1 MRHFILFLV
10 LAFLGKTWAQKVD
23 IVLWHSL
30 AGNLGVVLQQLV
42 DNFNQ
47 AQKEYVIKPIYKGEY
62 NDTITS
68 FAAAFK
74 AKQPPALIQVFEVG
88 TGIMLA
94 PAGIIKPLHEIM
106 AEQNQRLPTENFL
119 PALLSFYSYK
129 GKLQALPF
137 NTSIPVIF
145 YNADALAS
153 VGIND
158 KNFPATWD
166 ELENLA
172 ALLKTKGYQ
181 CTYTSAYPAW
191 ILIEA
196 FSSLHG
202 LPLFDSEEQKAV
214 YNNKAVIHH
223 LERLRQWQKKHYF
236 DYGGRASD
244 ATSLFTSGKCVMYSQ
259 SSGSYKSVSKLVNFR
274 VGVAALPLD
283 PSVSQLR
290 YNSVNGGA
298 ALWAVAGQSSK
309 IYEGIA
315 QFYTYLLKPQ
325 VQQRWYQSTGYIPIS
340 MSGDYAFIMRDNVQ
354 PVLSLAQKE
363 LANSIPQKLLNLS
376 TIPQNQ
382 IRNINDEA
390 IEAIFAGIKTPK
402 VAMDDAVTRANFAL
416 ARFLR
421 NTKH

>member
-1 MRHFILFLV
+1 MRHFSLFLI
-10 LAFLGKTWAQKVD
+10 LAFFGQTWAQKVD

-30 AGNLGVVLQQLV
+30 AGNLGLVLQQVV
-42 DNFNQ
+42 DDFNHT
-47 AQKEYVIKPIYKGEY
+47 QKDYVIKPVYKGEY
-62 NDTITS
+62 SDAITS

-88 TGIMLA
+88 TGTMLA
-94 PAGIIKPLHEIM
+94 PAGIIKPLHELM
-106 AEQNQRLPTENFL
+106 AEQNQQLPTENFL
-119 PALLSFYSYK
+119 PALVSFYSYK

-145 YNADALAS
+145 YNADVLAS

-172 ALLKTKGYQ
+172 ILLKKKGYQ

-196 FSSLHG
+196 FSALHG
-202 LPLFDSEEQKAV
+202 LPLFELAQQKAV
-214 YNNKAVIHH
+214 YNNTAIIRH
-223 LERLRQWQKKHYF
+223 LERLRRWQKKHYF

-283 PSVSQLR
+283 TSVSQLR

-298 ALWAVAGQSSK
+298 ALWAVAGQSAK
-309 IYEGIA
+309 VYEGIA
-315 QFYTYLLKPQ
+315 RFYTYLLKSQ
-325 VQQRWYQSTGYIPIS
+325 VQQRWYESTGYIPIS
-340 MSGDYAFIMRDNVQ
+340 ISGDYAFINKNNVQ

-363 LANSIPQKLLNLS
+363 LASTVHQRPFNLA

-390 IEAIFAGIKTPK
+390 LEAIFAGIKTPK
-402 VAMDDAVTRANFAL
+402 VAINDAVTRANFVL

-421 NTKH
+421 NTKP

>member
-1 MRHFILFLV
+1 MRHFSLFLI
-10 LAFLGKTWAQKVD
+10 LTFLGQTWAAKVD

-30 AGNLGVVLQQLV
+30 AGNLGFVLQQVV
-42 DNFNQ
+42 DDFNKT
-47 AQKEYVIKPIYKGEY
+47 QKEYVIKPVYKGEY
-62 NDTITS
+62 NDAITS

-74 AKQPPALIQVFEVG
+74 AKQPPALIQIFEVG
-88 TGIMLA
+88 TGTMLA
-94 PAGIIKPLHEIM
+94 PAGIIKPLHELM

-119 PALLSFYSYK
+119 PALVSFYSYK

-145 YNADALAS
+145 YNADVLAS

-172 ALLKTKGYQ
+172 VLLKKKGYQ

-196 FSSLHG
+196 FSALHG
-202 LPLFDSEEQKAV
+202 LPLFDLGEKKAV
-214 YNNKAVIHH
+214 YNNTAIIHH
-223 LERLRQWQKKHYF
+223 LERLRRWQKKHYF
-236 DYGGRASD
+236 EYGGRASD
-244 ATSLFTSGKCVMYSQ
+244 ATSLFTSEKCVMYSQ
-259 SSGSYKSVSKLVNFR
+259 SSGSYKSISKLVNFR

-283 PSVSQLR
+283 TSVSQLR

-298 ALWAVAGQSSK
+298 ALWAVAGQSAK
-309 IYEGIA
+309 VYEGIA
-315 QFYTYLLKPQ
+315 QFYTYLLKSQ
-325 VQQRWYQSTGYIPIS
+325 VQQRWYESTGYIPIGI
-340 MSGDYAFIMRDNVQ
+340 SGNYAFIMNNNVQ

-363 LANSIPQKLLNLS
+363 LANTIHQKPLNLAA
-376 TIPQNQ
+376 IPQNQ

-390 IEAIFAGIKTPK
+390 LEAIFAGIKMPK
-402 VAMDDAVTRANFAL
+402 VAINDAVTRANFAL
-416 ARFLR
+416 VRFLR
-421 NTKH
+421 NTKP